1 MKPPPFSYHRPHN
14 ANEALALLGSLDNAK
29 LLAGGQS
36 LMPMMNYRYVMPDH
50 LIDLNHCH
58 DLSGIQVNGDRLV
71 IGAMTR
77 QRDIAEDRLV
87 QQHAPLLVDALH
99 WVGHVQTRNRGTLG
113 GSLSH
118 LDPAAELPGV
128 LAAYDAKVT
137 VASKTGSREISIH
150 DWGAGYMMPAIDETE
165 LAVAVNIPLDSS
177 LQNHAH
183 AFVEVARRHGDF
195 AQAGAGV
202 VLASTD
208 PVDAAITD
216 ARIALVGVDLAPL
229 RLREAEHYLID
240 KVATSEVIETAAQFA
255 SDVPGIADVHA
266 DESYRKRLAVVV
278 VRRALQQATGVDS

>member
-1 MKPPPFSYHRPHN
+1 MKPPPFSYHRPDSVSD
-14 ANEALALLGSLDNAK
+14 ALTLLGSLDNAK

-50 LIDLNHCH
+50 LIDLNRCA
-58 DLSGIQVNGDRLV
+58 DLAGIRVDGDRLV
-71 IGAMTR
+71 LGAMTR
-77 QRDIAEDRLV
+77 QRDITDDPLV
-87 QQHAPLLVDALH
+87 REHAPLLIDALY
-99 WVGHVQTRNRGTLG
+99 WVGHVQTRNRGTIG

-128 LAAYDAKVT
+128 LAAYDATVT
-137 VASKTGSREISIH
+137 VASQERTREISIH

-165 LAVAVNIPLDSS
+165 LAVAVNIPLEVGLRDHS
-177 LQNHAH
+177 H

-202 VLASTD
+202 VLAGTD
-208 PVDAAITD
+208 KGITD

-229 RLREAEHYLID
+229 RLREAERYLVD
-240 KVATSEVIETAAQFA
+240 KIPTADVIQAAAQFGR
-255 SDVPGIADVHA
+255 DVPGIADVHA

-278 VRRALQQATGVDS
+278 VRRALQKAAGVDL